1 MTSDINLEEID
12 SEDYDFFVN
21 HLHLQKIETKIHEH
35 KKGQL
40 LFAEGG
46 IIHVF
51 VNDKHW
57 YLPARCFMWIP
68 ANVKHKILTFSQNV
82 DLYNFYFKMTEEDL
96 PFYEDT
102 DIYYAGELLR
112 EMILYTNDWHG
123 KITAETPLPYHF
135 IQAIKALLP
144 ELQKSRLP
152 ETIQHPFPKDKK
164 LLEISSFLS
173 KNIDQNYT
181 IEQVAKEFG
190 LSTRT
195 LSRKFRDNMGM
206 SYVRFLR
213 SIRITKSLELI
224 AQNQYNMY
232 EVAMMVGYGS
242 LSSFSTVF
250 HKITGIRPTEYA
262 QIVATRKNR

>member
-1 MTSDINLEEID
+1 MVNEINLKEID
-12 SEDYDFFVN
+12 LEENDFFVN
-21 HLHLQKIETKIHEH
+21 HLHLQKIETKIHTH
-35 KKGQL
+35 NKGQL

-51 VNDKHW
+51 VSEKHW

-68 ANVKHKILTFSQNV
+68 AHTEHKILTFSQNV
-82 DLYNFYFKMTEEDL
+82 DLYNFYFKMADTDL
-96 PFYEDT
+96 PFYNDT

-112 EMILYTNDWHG
+112 EMILYTKEWHG
-123 KITAETPLPYHF
+123 KINSESPLQFHF

-144 ELQKSRLP
+144 ELQGSRLP

-164 LLEISSFLS
+164 LMEIAKFLS

-181 IEQVAKEFG
+181 IEDVAKEFG

-195 LSRKFRDNMGM
+195 LSRKFRDSMGI

-242 LSSFSTVF
+242 LSAFSTIF
-250 HKITGIRPTEYA
+250 HKVTGIRPTDYA
-262 QIVATRKNR
+262 QIVAIRKK